1 MTSTPILR
9 RTAWT
14 LTALYASFH
23 FVMTHLP
30 PGHVPHLQASDKTL
44 HFLSYGMLS
53 GCFYLAL
60 WIGGMPAKRAGLMVM
75 FVIAAFGVF
84 DEILQAPVGRDPE
97 LLDWVADVSAA
108 MVAVT
113 CFSLLRA
120 IRARRASAP
129 KDAGSPLAVSQDL

>member
-30 PGHVPHLQASDKTL
+30 PGNVPHFQTSDKLL
-44 HFLSYGMLS
+44 HFLSYGVIS

-60 WIGGMPAKRAGLMVM
+60 WIGGMGAKRAGLMVM

-108 MVAVT
+108 TVAVT
-113 CFSLLRA
+113 CFSLLRWLLPKA
-120 IRARRASAP
+120 DTTPSVAPSAV
-129 KDAGSPLAVSQDL
+129 D